1 MLDKIQ
7 FLLSMQIIGL
17 CVLGGIMMLLRS
29 FGNRA
34 RLILAWSMI
43 MWALMAVIR
52 ISVNSYVDEAKE
64 AFHPDILIAS
74 CLVTACLACYVIEKL
89 RPGFLTLRRFA
100 VFLSPVVIGGF
111 SYLAYRLSGGEIH
124 VYYSIKDVF
133 THFNLDVFL
142 RLLVLALTLFYMILP
157 IYLVVKYADEYT
169 AYLSENVSDPESYD
183 LRWLKRTMIIL
194 SILYF
199 LYVVLL
205 LTDRTI
211 LYVVIKAVMLVVWF
225 YFFYKA
231 LFLKNIRLEHSFKN
245 GWDLPSNDDE
255 EEDDDDEEQRGALF
269 KRYAEEVN
277 AWFEREKPYL
287 NDDLRLTDLQRVFPI
302 SRSYL
307 SQLFNKELGMSFS
320 DYVNQF
326 RVEESKR
333 LMDAE
338 PLASIQEIAERSG
351 FHSMSTFRRAFIKQT
366 GIVPSEYK
374 RG

>member
-89 RPGFLTLRRFA
+89 RPGFLTLRRFS

-124 VYYSIKDVF
+124 VFYSIKDVF

-245 GWDLPSNDDE
+245 GWDLPSSDDE

-269 KRYAEEVN
+269 KRYAEEMN

-351 FHSMSTFRRAFIKQT
+351 FHSMSTFRHAFIKQT
-366 GIVPSEYK
+366 EIVPSEYK